1 MMKIDQLNVYVF
13 PNRLDMGRAAAA
25 AFSVALRQL
34 LEKQEKVRTIFA
46 AAPSQNEFL
55 AALVQEKNLEWQRVE
70 AFHMDEYIG
79 LPKEHPAGFGYFLRE
94 RLFNLLPF
102 GRVEYIDITATDPH
116 AECGRYAS
124 LLAEGPIDL
133 GALGIGENGHIAFND
148 PPVADFNDPAA
159 VKVVQ
164 LEEAC
169 RQQQVNDGCFQ
180 VLSAVPE
187 FAVTLT
193 IPTLMQAG
201 QMVCI
206 VPGPRKAAAVKAALE
221 DPIGVHCPATIL
233 RTHGNAGL
241 YLDQDAANNL
251 LR

>member
-133 GALGIGENGHIAFND
+133 VALGIGENGHIAFND

>member
-1 MMKIDQLNVYVF
+1 MMKINQLNVYVF

-55 AALVQEKNLEWQRVE
+55 AALGQEKNLDWQRVE

-133 GALGIGENGHIAFND
+133 AALGIGENGHIAFND